1 MPHPRSLRPC
11 LPWLLLLGA
20 CSPNGEAP
28 GGGQTEPVTGTTSPS
43 TASPDLPPPGPPTTT
58 VPTTGMAT
66 TDATSTTTNASSTS
80 DADTGAIASSSSSST
95 TDSPSPTCGD
105 GHLDPGEACDHGF
118 AENSDQGACTLACQL
133 ATCGDGLIWADSEAC
148 DNGPNNNDDLY
159 GGCTTKC
166 QAGAQCNDGA
176 IQGPEECDL
185 GADNGSGEFPANG
198 VGCDAGCRYQ
208 ARLVFL
214 SSTTYKGGDLGG
226 VEGAHLKCQALAKQA
241 KFDNAAKFMAWI
253 SDAQHSPFQDFNH
266 SPETASLPYV
276 LPNGVRIADNWDD
289 LILNGPGDGI
299 LVTETGEMLLDKRV
313 WTGTAPS
320 GKVFDP
326 SVHCKAW
333 SSSSPAD
340 KSRVG
345 RNGVAKQPLDIWTQ
359 WDAERQ
365 WTNVLTAACDLKYR
379 LYCFEQ

>member
-1 MPHPRSLRPC
+1 
-11 LPWLLLLGA
+11 
-20 CSPNGEAP
+20 
-28 GGGQTEPVTGTTSPS
+28 
-43 TASPDLPPPGPPTTT
+43 
-58 VPTTGMAT
+58 
-66 TDATSTTTNASSTS
+66 
-80 DADTGAIASSSSSST
+80 
-95 TDSPSPTCGD
+95 
-105 GHLDPGEACDHGF
+105 
-118 AENSDQGACTLACQL
+118 
-133 ATCGDGLIWADSEAC
+133 
-148 DNGPNNNDDLY
+148 
-159 GGCTTKC
+159 
-166 QAGAQCNDGA
+166 
-176 IQGPEECDL
+176 
-185 GADNGSGEFPANG
+185 
-198 VGCDAGCRYQ
+198 
-208 ARLVFL
+208 L